1 MSLAGKNWH
10 DDKKPFRPN
19 AGLTSYAKR
28 AELRK
33 QQEAVKEHEKELKEE
48 KEAERQVRKQTE
60 ESSGP
65 KPRFANNKPGPYPK
79 NQRSQSRKG

>member
-1 MSLAGKNWH
+1 MLLFDRLSFFSLFSLHLSLTHVPPPAGKNWH

-33 QQEAVKEHEKELKEE
+33 QHEAVKEHEKELKEE
-48 KEAERQVRKQTE
+48 KEAERQVRI
-60 ESSGP
+60 
-65 KPRFANNKPGPYPK
+65 
-79 NQRSQSRKG
+79 